1 MPKETLSI
9 VLHKT
14 FTLTCGLVPSCAAV
28 VNSSSRGSVNHVMQ
42 TDNPRKGLLVGV
54 TGRGG
59 GSLAGVAGS
68 GCLAG
73 LDWCRI

>member
-28 VNSSSRGSVNHVMQ
+28 VNSSSKDSANQVIETNN
-42 TDNPRKGLLVGV
+42 TRKGLLAGV
-54 TGRGG
+54 TG
-59 GSLAGVAGS
+59 
-68 GCLAG
+68 
-73 LDWCRI
+73 